1 MKPNASNLPTAA
13 GKVPAGSRAWG
24 RHSLPMPPAEDAELT
39 DEALD
44 EEYDYNYRE
53 PDPTPIQRTASNPR
67 VDERPSQPSKLA
79 LAIKNMTRGE
89 KVIAFIEEFC
99 RVPEGKHVGQRI
111 VLEPFQKKFILD
123 IYDNP
128 FGVVTHTAILSMARK
143 NGKTAL
149 IACIA
154 VTHICGPEAKQNS
167 QIISGAMSRE
177 QASIVY
183 NYASKMINLDK
194 RLKAVTR
201 LVPSHKQIFGVA
213 KNVEYRA
220 ISAEATTAYGLSPVL
235 AILDE
240 MGQIVGPVSP
250 FVEAITTSQ
259 GAHENPLLVVIS
271 TSAASDADML
281 SLWIDDALRGDDKG
295 IVVHE
300 YKADANCDLMDE
312 EQWFKANPGL
322 GGIRAVEDL
331 RKQCAK
337 ATRLPSLEN
346 SVRNLLLNQRV
357 ALVSKWLAPTPWK
370 NCGGA
375 PDLDVF
381 QGDYVVCCGLD
392 LSSRLDLTSAVFS
405 ATDDHGITHQL
416 CYSFTP
422 SDGIR
427 ERAERDRAPYE
438 LWVQQGY
445 LTMTP
450 GRTVDYDWV
459 AQFLALECANLGITV
474 NVLAF
479 DRWKI
484 EQFKK
489 SSDLKNFAQEAEWK
503 EVGQG
508 YKDFD
513 PRVTCYEALV
523 LNGKLLHGSNPVLNM
538 AAANAIINQDPA
550 GSRKIDKSKTTQK
563 IDPIVAACMSAFEV
577 AEGAEADLDL
587 AGLIA

>member
-1 MKPNASNLPTAA
+1 MKSNASNLPSAS
-13 GKVPAGSRAWG
+13 GRIPAGSRAW
-24 RHSLPMPPAEDAELT
+24 RRMAQPMPPAEDAELT
-39 DEALD
+39 DEGLD
-44 EEYDYNYRE
+44 DYDDNYRE
-53 PDPTPIQRTASNPR
+53 PEPVVIKRTASNPR
-67 VDERPSQPSKLA
+67 VDERPSEPSKLS
-79 LAIKNMTRGE
+79 LAIKNMTRGQ

-99 RVPEGKHVGQRI
+99 RVPEGQHVGKRI
-111 VLEPFQKKFILD
+111 VLEEFQKKFILD

-128 FGVVTHTAILSMARK
+128 FGVITHTAILSMARK

-149 IACIA
+149 IGCIA

-259 GAHENPLLVVIS
+259 GAHENPLLIVIS

-281 SLWIDDALRGDDKG
+281 SLWIDDALRGDDKA
-295 IVVHE
+295 IIVHE
-300 YKADANCDLMDE
+300 YKADANCDLMDV
-312 EQWFKANPGL
+312 EQWRKANPGL
-322 GGIRAVEDL
+322 ETIRSLKDL
-331 RKQCAK
+331 EKQCAK

-357 ALVSKWLAPTPWK
+357 ALTSKWLAPTPWK

-375 PDLDVF
+375 PDLEVF
-381 QGDYVVCCGLD
+381 QGDYIVSCGLD
-392 LSSRLDLTSAVFS
+392 LSSRLDLTAAVFS
-405 ATDDHGITHQL
+405 ATDDTGITHQL
-416 CYSFTP
+416 CYAFTP

-438 LWVQQGY
+438 MWVNQGF

-459 AQFLALECANLGITV
+459 AEFLAIECKNLGITV
-474 NVLAF
+474 NVVAF

-489 SSDLKNFAQEAEWK
+489 SADLKSFAQEAEWK

-513 PRVTCYEALV
+513 PRVTCYEVLV

-538 AAANAIINQDPA
+538 AAAHAIINQDPA
-550 GSRKIDKSKTTQK
+550 GSRKLDKSKTTQK

-577 AEGAEADLDL
+577 AEGADADLDL
-587 AGLIA
+587 AGMIA